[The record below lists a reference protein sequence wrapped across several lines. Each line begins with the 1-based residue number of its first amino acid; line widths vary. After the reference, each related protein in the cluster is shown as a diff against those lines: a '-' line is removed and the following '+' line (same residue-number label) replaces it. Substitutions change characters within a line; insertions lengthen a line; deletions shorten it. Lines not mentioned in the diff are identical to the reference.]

1 MWMGVGGNKAAYL
14 ETISTIEQHVKH
26 YCLNPLI
33 LEVPLGCAN
42 LIWALPNLIDW
53 ANIVSQHLIT
63 WGSLKNLWL
72 LYRQGYPFIF
82 ENDW

>member
-1 MWMGVGGNKAAYL
+1 MWMGVGDNKAAYL

-33 LEVPLGCAN
+33 LEVPLACAN

-53 ANIVSQHLIT
+53 ANIVSQRLIT
-63 WGSLKNLWL
+63 WGSLRNLWL